1 MAELTFTG
9 RFITD
14 TVKLLVLL
22 RRTKIVWFHCKVPIM
37 QIVAFISIVLSHA
50 WFYHVTVMRN
60 QSLFDCIYFVYTTLS
75 TIGFGHILFDVDY
88 LISLDLSYQI
98 FLYTVGPLFFFVG
111 FSLLASLINSFVTL
125 RTDGK
130 IDDKLAE
137 EEDHTVQVE
146 PSEHEVME

>member
-1 MAELTFTG
+1 
-9 RFITD
+9 
-14 TVKLLVLL
+14 
-22 RRTKIVWFHCKVPIM
+22 M

-146 PSEHEVME
+146 PSEHEVMEWF